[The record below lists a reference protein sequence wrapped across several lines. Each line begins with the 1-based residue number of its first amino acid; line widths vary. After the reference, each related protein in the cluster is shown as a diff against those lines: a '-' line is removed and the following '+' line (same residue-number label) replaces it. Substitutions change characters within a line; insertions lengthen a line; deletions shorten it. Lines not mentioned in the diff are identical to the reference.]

1 MNAIYTLLLTDG
13 TIGKFSTD
21 DYEVECGDILTVKL
35 HDENGNQIFV
45 TGEVSEI
52 LEVEGNI

>member
-1 MNAIYTLLLTDG
+1 MNATYTLLLTDG

-21 DYEVECGDILTVKL
+21 DYEVECGDVHL
-35 HDENGNQIFV
+35 HDENGNPISV

>member
-1 MNAIYTLLLTDG
+1 MKATYTLLLTDK

-21 DYEVECGDILTVKL
+21 DYEVECGDVLTVEL
-35 HDENGNQIFV
+35 HDENGNLISV

>member
-1 MNAIYTLLLTDG
+1 MNATYTLLLTNG
-13 TIGKFSTD
+13 TVGKFSTD
-21 DYEVECGDILTVKL
+21 DYEVECGDVLTVEL
-35 HDENGNQIFV
+35 HDENGNLISV

>member
-1 MNAIYTLLLTDG
+1 MTDK

-21 DYEVECGDILTVKL
+21 DYEVECGDVLTVEL
-35 HDENGNQIFV
+35 HDENGNLISV